1 MTGRER
7 LVQIYFGSHQVLR
20 RYLTLFYGFTL
31 GLALILAILAVT
43 QRGDVTSSTATI
55 TQEGLLSQTV
65 VPTLDSTQVHSMGKP
80 TSLPTIPP
88 TPNMKTPSTLGVTAA
103 DLQGVQVRLWHPWA
117 GSTGAILQTIL
128 DEFNRSNQ
136 WGIIVQTSAYEGFG
150 RLDEAMEAAIPSSTL
165 PDMLIDYGYQA
176 QHWDE
181 SEVVADLNPYVNDPL
196 WGLISA
202 EQADFYPG
210 FWAED
215 LVKATSAN
223 LARRLGIPFYRSA
236 YVLLYNQSWARE
248 LGYPAP
254 PATPQDF
261 KAQACAATQAI
272 TEQGDKSS
280 LSKGGW
286 LVTPQ
291 PGVLAGWI
299 YAFGGEITNPGA
311 PGYLF
316 NTTETRQAFEFLK
329 GMQVSGCLWSDAGL
343 NPQTEF
349 ASRRTLFVVE
359 SLLDVPTQREAFT
372 QAGNLDEW
380 LVIPFPSGRQ
390 PVVDTY
396 GPSLLVTRST
406 PARQLAAWLVVKWL
420 VSPPNLAEWVKA
432 TNTLPTRQS
441 VLSSLGEAAS
451 ARPQWDEALGLLP
464 DAHGEPSL
472 PSWSVMRWALNDAM
486 TELMNSQLSTDQ
498 IPTLLENLDNV
509 AVEIYTQVR

>member
-1 MTGRER
+1 MR
-7 LVQIYFGSHQVLR
+7 IYSGSHQVLK
-20 RYLTLFYGFTL
+20 RYLTLFYSFAL

-88 TPNMKTPSTLGVTAA
+88 TPNVKMPSALGVTAA
-103 DLQGVQVRLWHPWA
+103 DLQGMQVILWHPWS
-117 GSTGAILQTIL
+117 GSSGAILQTIL
-128 DEFNRSNQ
+128 NEFNRSNP
-136 WGIIVQTSAYEGFG
+136 WGIIVQTSAFEGFG

-165 PDMLIDYGYQA
+165 PNVLMDYGYQA
-176 QHWDE
+176 QHWDG
-181 SEVVADLNPYVNDPL
+181 SELVADLTPYVNDPL
-196 WGLISA
+196 WGLTSA
-202 EQADFYPG
+202 EQADFFTG

-215 LVKATSAN
+215 LAMATSASQT
-223 LARRLGIPFYRSA
+223 RRLGIPFYRSA
-236 YVLLYNQSWARE
+236 YVLFYNQSWARE
-248 LGYPAP
+248 LGFSAP

-272 TEQGDKSS
+272 IAQGDKSN

-299 YAFGGEITNPGA
+299 YAFGGEITNPFT

-343 NPQTEF
+343 NPQIEF
-349 ASRRTLFVVE
+349 AGRRTLFVVE
-359 SLLDVPTQREAFT
+359 SLFDVPTQRDAFT
-372 QAGNLDEW
+372 QAGNADEW

-406 PARQLAAWLVVKWL
+406 PAQQLAAWLVVKWL
-420 VSPPNLAEWVKA
+420 ISPPNLTEWVKV
-432 TNTLPTRQS
+432 TGTLPTRHS
-441 VLSSLGEAAS
+441 VLSYLDQADST
-451 ARPQWDEALGLLP
+451 RPQWDEALRLLP

-472 PSWSVMRWALNDAM
+472 TSWSVMRWALNDAM
-486 TELMNSQLSTDQ
+486 TELMNPQLSTDQ

-509 AVEIYTQVR
+509 AAEIFTQVH